1 MLSQIYAG
9 EKIVTPRVRI
19 YEPFELMKR
28 LYKADYELID
38 MSFPIKE
45 GDDLFCIRARSWS
58 ASVEQGFKTSQ
69 TLYKHNYLFF
79 TEIDDSPEIWPGY
92 EEVKYIDFR
101 GAHAVTCSTDVLAD
115 RIREYNPYVKV
126 LRNQI
131 ASLAPEKNFEDK
143 GYITIFFGALN
154 RKDCWQDIMPVL
166 NKLIKKYKNKL
177 QFRVLSDI
185 NFFESLETPNKRYT
199 MDKKM
204 DTKEFV
210 SYNIY
215 MNELYNSDIA
225 LLPLK
230 DTSFNRAKSDLK
242 FIESGNAQVA
252 AIASPVVYENTI
264 EDGKTGFIYRTP
276 REFQAKL
283 EILIKDRQKRI
294 EMAKA
299 AYEYV
304 KRERLLINNIEERYN
319 WMREMY
325 AKREE
330 LNEAVLKRC
339 EGIL

>member
-1 MLSQIYAG
+1 MLTQIYVG

-28 LYKADYELID
+28 LYKADYEILND
-38 MSFPIKE
+38 ALRYKE
-45 GDDLFCIRARSWS
+45 DDELFCIRTRSMS
-58 ASVEQGFKTSQ
+58 ISTEKGFETSQ
-69 TLYKHNYLFF
+69 TLYNHNYLFF
-79 TEIDDSPEIWPGY
+79 TEIDDSPELWPGY
-92 EEVKYIDFR
+92 EETKYIDFR

-131 ASLAPEKNFEDK
+131 AVLAPEKKFEDK
-143 GYITIFFGALN
+143 GDITIFFGALN

-177 QFRVLSDI
+177 QFRVLSDM
-185 NFFESLETPNKRYT
+185 NFFESLQTPNKRYA

-204 DTKEFV
+204 GTKEFV

-230 DTSFNRAKSDLK
+230 DTSFNRGKSDLK

-252 AIASPVVYENTI
+252 VLASPVVYENTI
-264 EDGKTGFIYRTP
+264 KDGKTGFIYRTP

-283 EILIKDRQKRI
+283 EILIKDRKKRI

-330 LNEAVLKRC
+330 LNKAVLKRC

>member
-1 MLSQIYAG
+1 MFSQIYIG
-9 EKIVTPRVRI
+9 ERIVTPRVRI

-28 LYKADYELID
+28 LYKADYELVENGV
-38 MSFPIKE
+38 SFKE
-45 GDDLFCIRARSWS
+45 GDELFLIRTRSWS
-58 ASVEQGFKTSQ
+58 ASIEKGLEVSQ
-69 TLYKHNYLFF
+69 TAYNHNYLFF
-79 TEIDDSPEIWPGY
+79 TEIDDSPEMWPGY
-92 EEVKYIDFR
+92 EETKYVDFR

-126 LRNQI
+126 LKNQI
-131 ASLAPEKNFEDK
+131 AALAPEKKFEDK
-143 GYITIFFGALN
+143 GYVTIFFGALN

-177 QFRVLSDI
+177 YFRVLSDM

-204 DTKEFV
+204 GTNEFV
-210 SYNIY
+210 PYRVY
-215 MNELYNSDIA
+215 MSELYNSDIA

-230 DTSFNRAKSDLK
+230 DTSFNRGKSDLK

-252 AIASPVVYENTI
+252 VLASPTVYESSL

-276 REFQAKL
+276 REFKAKL
-283 EILIKDRQKRI
+283 EILIKDKQKRI
-294 EMAKA
+294 DMAKA

-304 KRERLLINNIEERYN
+304 KRERLLANNIEERYN

-330 LNEAVLKRC
+330 AHRALLKRC
-339 EGIL
+339 ENLL

>member
-1 MLSQIYAG
+1 MLSQIFIG

-19 YEPFELMKR
+19 YEPFECMKR
-28 LYKADYELID
+28 LYKADYEFITNALTY
-38 MSFPIKE
+38 KE
-45 GDDLFCIRARSWS
+45 DDALFCIRTRTWS
-58 ASVEQGFKTSQ
+58 GSIEQGFDISQ
-69 TLYKHNYLFF
+69 TLYNHNYLFF
-79 TEIDDSPEIWPGY
+79 TEIDDSPELWPGY
-92 EEVKYIDFR
+92 EETKYIDFR
-101 GAHAVTCSTDVLAD
+101 GAHAVTCSTEVLAD
-115 RIREYNPYVKV
+115 RIREHNPYVKV
-126 LRNQI
+126 LKNQI
-131 ASLAPEKNFEDK
+131 AALAPEKNFEDK

-166 NKLIKKYKNKL
+166 NKFIKKYKNKL
-177 QFRVLSDI
+177 YFRVLSDI
-185 NFFESLETPNKRYT
+185 KFFESLETPNKRYT

-204 DTKEFV
+204 GTKEFV
-210 SYNIY
+210 SYNVY
-215 MNELYNSDIA
+215 MHELYNSDIA

-252 AIASPVVYENTI
+252 VLASPTVYEGVI

-283 EILIKDRQKRI
+283 EILIKDRNKRI

-325 AKREE
+325 ARREE
-330 LNEAVLKRC
+330 LNKDVLKRC

>member
-1 MLSQIYAG
+1 MLSQIFIG

-28 LYKADYELID
+28 LYNADYELLSGVIP
-38 MSFPIKE
+38 FKE
-45 GDDLFCIRARSWS
+45 DNELFFIRTRSMS
-58 ASVEQGFKTSQ
+58 ASINKGFETSQ
-69 TLYKHNYLFF
+69 ALYAHNYLFF
-79 TEIDDSPEIWPGY
+79 TEIDDSPELWPGY
-92 EEVKYIDFR
+92 EETKYIDFR
-101 GAHAVTCSTDVLAD
+101 GAHAVTCSTEVLAD

-126 LRNQI
+126 LKNQI
-131 ASLAPEKNFEDK
+131 AALAPEKNFEDK

-166 NKLIKKYKNKL
+166 NNLIKKYKNKL
-177 QFRVLSDI
+177 HFSVLSDI
-185 NFFESLETPNKRYT
+185 KFFESLETPNKRYI

-230 DTSFNRAKSDLK
+230 DTSFNRGKSDLK

-252 AIASPVVYENTI
+252 VLASPVVYENSI
-264 EDGKTGFIYRTP
+264 EDGKTGFIYKTP
-276 REFQAKL
+276 REFRAKL
-283 EILIKDRQKRI
+283 EILIKDRKKRI

-304 KRERLLINNIEERYN
+304 KRERLLVNNIAERYN

-330 LNEAVLKRC
+330 LNRELLKRC
-339 EGIL
+339 ENLL